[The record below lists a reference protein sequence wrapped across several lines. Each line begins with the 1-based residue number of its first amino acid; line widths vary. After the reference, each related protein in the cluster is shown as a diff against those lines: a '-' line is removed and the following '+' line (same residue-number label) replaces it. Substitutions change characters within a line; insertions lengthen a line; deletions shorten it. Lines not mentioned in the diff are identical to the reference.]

1 MGLGGWQRLDKDR
14 KGVNEM
20 MISEWIS
27 GAVSLVAIVLLFIP
41 NKIHFGTIMD
51 HLGELD
57 QTGKPVPNQWM
68 VRQAR
73 RDRMLRWALVAVAS
87 GGLINAIL
95 KILGRD

>member
-1 MGLGGWQRLDKDR
+1 MTLA
-14 KGVNEM
+14 
-20 MISEWIS
+20 EWIS
-27 GAVSLVAIVLLFIP
+27 GAVSLVAIVLIFIP
-41 NKIHFGTIMD
+41 NKIHFGSVMD

-57 QTGKPVPNQWM
+57 QAGKPVPNQWM

-73 RDRMLRWALVAVAS
+73 RNRMLRWALVAVAS

>member
-1 MGLGGWQRLDKDR
+1 
-14 KGVNEM
+14 M

>member
-1 MGLGGWQRLDKDR
+1 MTLA
-14 KGVNEM
+14 
-20 MISEWIS
+20 EWIS

-41 NKIHFGTIMD
+41 NKIQFGTVMD

-57 QTGKPVPNQWM
+57 QAGKPIPNQWM

-73 RDRMLRWALVAVAS
+73 KDRTLRWALVAVAS

-95 KILGRD
+95 KMLGRD

>member
-1 MGLGGWQRLDKDR
+1 MTLA
-14 KGVNEM
+14 
-20 MISEWIS
+20 EWIS

-41 NKIHFGTIMD
+41 NKIQFGTVMD

-57 QTGKPVPNQWM
+57 QAGKPIPNQWM
-68 VRQAR
+68 VAR